1 MASGKGL
8 RAKWTGKMA
17 AAIGWNRGRLAHIL
31 AHNGLKAPYRKAELK
46 AMQILKGYGLSLAKY
61 TPTEDAV
68 GMEVVPAVVKRLRG
82 FEIVSAP
89 TATVTRKKKG
99 MMPSKNGDGG
109 DASAPPEDDKKKH
122 GSWSDRLLVSRLA
135 KLLPEDATTSGKNRA
150 RYILL
155 KAGYPKI
162 KDVDEAKALEV
173 FKQAGIDITNFEF
186 ASAPGEPGGLLVAP
200 PAREYDSLL
209 MQYTSMGERLTKSLD
224 DVAARDATIKKM
236 RSVLELARQGLLSY
250 QKLMLGTPSKPGL
263 AATKYGGLPK
273 PLNYPIDVLAELSE
287 FTE

>member
-99 MMPSKNGDGG
+99 MMPSKSGDGG

-173 FKQAGIDITNFEF
+173 FKQAGIDITNF
-186 ASAPGEPGGLLVAP
+186 
-200 PAREYDSLL
+200 
-209 MQYTSMGERLTKSLD
+209 
-224 DVAARDATIKKM
+224 
-236 RSVLELARQGLLSY
+236 LARTRTHHRNDRNRRRVVGDIGLHYFSSCGAEGDGGQSLSTTGR
-250 QKLMLGTPSKPGL
+250 KLS
-263 AATKYGGLPK
+263 AAAIRGKR
-273 PLNYPIDVLAELSE
+273 VLARH
-287 FTE
+287 FCHR